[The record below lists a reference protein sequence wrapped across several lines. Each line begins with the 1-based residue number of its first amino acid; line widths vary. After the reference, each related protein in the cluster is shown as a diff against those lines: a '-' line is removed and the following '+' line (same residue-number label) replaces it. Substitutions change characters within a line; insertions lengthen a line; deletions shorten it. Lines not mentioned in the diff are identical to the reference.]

1 MARFE
6 LHGHFVSGPSYRVGL
21 MLHLCG
27 QKFDYVHVDLP
38 SGAQKSKEFLARNQ
52 FGQVPMLV
60 DKLKKQIVVQ
70 SGAILEYL
78 ADTLGQFK
86 GDHDKEKL
94 LARMWCYW
102 ESDVMERGI
111 LRLRGYR
118 MGYITAP
125 EDVLAHYQ
133 AEGTQALAD
142 LELYLEKRKWL
153 CGGKKP
159 TFADIYVFG
168 SIVFAK
174 EAGYDLSGH
183 KNIQRW
189 GHHVAH
195 LKHFGTPDHVL
206 PQEHKR
212 EHARKAPPPRRG
224 RRGKQEPQMPKA

>member
-27 QKFDYVHVDLP
+27 QKFDYMHVDLP
-38 SGAQKSKEFLARNQ
+38 SGVQKSKEFLARNQ

-60 DKLKKQIVVQ
+60 DKQNKQIVVQ

-102 ESDVMERGI
+102 ETDVMERGI
-111 LRLRGYR
+111 LRLRGYK
-118 MGYITAP
+118 MGYVSAP
-125 EDVLAHYQ
+125 EDVMVHYQ

-142 LELYLEKRKWL
+142 LEQFLEKRKWL

-174 EAGYDLSGH
+174 DAGYDLSGY

-206 PQEHKR
+206 PQEAKR
-212 EHARKAPPPRRG
+212 EHAKKEPPKRGKRG
-224 RRGKQEPQMPKA
+224 RQEPQVPQ

>member
-1 MARFE
+1 
-6 LHGHFVSGPSYRVGL
+6 

-38 SGAQKSKEFLARNQ
+38 SGAQKSKEFLSRNQ

-60 DKLKKQIVVQ
+60 DKLNKRIVVQ

-102 ESDVMERGI
+102 ENDVMERGI

-125 EDVLAHYQ
+125 DDVIAHYE
-133 AEGTQALAD
+133 AEGTQALGD
-142 LELYLEKRKWL
+142 LETFLEKRKWL
-153 CGGKKP
+153 CGGKKA

-168 SIVFAK
+168 SIILAHD
-174 EAGYDLSGH
+174 AGYDLSPYKH
-183 KNIQRW
+183 ITRW
-189 GHHVAH
+189 AHRVAG

-206 PQEHKR
+206 PQEAKR
-212 EHARKAPPPRRG
+212 EHAKQPKPEKSRK
-224 RRGKQEPQMPKA
+224 K